1 MATRDDDAGSEP
13 LQIPFPRSGK
23 GLVEVVDVENDVAL
37 RRREPSEIQQVGVAS
52 GLHDY
57 SGPRSMR
64 QIGRHD
70 CR

>member
-1 MATRDDDAGSEP
+1 MATGDDNAGSEP

-23 GLVEVVDVENDVAL
+23 SLVEVIDIENDVAL
-37 RRREPSEIQQVGVAS
+37 RRREPSEIQQVRVAA

-57 SGPRSMR
+57 SGPRGMR